1 MWNDHHED
9 ISILPVYH
17 QAFGLQDHTSFP
29 FTFALQPHPPQL
41 NPPTVPN
48 IIQPQPSIH
57 HPPSTSTSTSQ
68 HHPPPNPQKTPTM
81 PLLARRFSITNF
93 IIASSALGFQVSV
106 LYPWHMK
113 LDEDFAALRKENV
126 RLAKLVEQKFR
137 IGAAASLEGKEE
149 KKGKV
154 EGKA

>member
-1 MWNDHHED
+1 
-9 ISILPVYH
+9 
-17 QAFGLQDHTSFP
+17 
-29 FTFALQPHPPQL
+29 
-41 NPPTVPN
+41 
-48 IIQPQPSIH
+48 
-57 HPPSTSTSTSQ
+57 
-68 HHPPPNPQKTPTM
+68 M

-137 IGAAASLEGKEE
+137 I
-149 KKGKV
+149 
-154 EGKA
+154 